1 MEKIEKRLRMAA
13 EGDFVICLYNP
24 SSRVRKDYLKRACE
38 ILLETLDENTACG
51 VVRNIGREGEMSELM
66 TLGRL
71 KDYEADMFTT
81 VFIGNKTTELD
92 DVRKI
97 MLTKRGYD
105 TK

>member
-1 MEKIEKRLRMAA
+1 M
-13 EGDFVICLYNP
+13 
-24 SSRVRKDYLKRACE
+24 RKKKLIAT
-38 ILLETLDENTACG
+38 IL
-51 VVRNIGREGEMSELM
+51 VVTSI
-66 TLGRL
+66 
-71 KDYEADMFTT
+71 FTT